1 MCVYCCGTIR
11 TPHPKSQH
19 LTKHTKTP
27 TLYISINKH
36 KMKDDIIVLIA
47 DYLGIS
53 TYSTYQAIMGKRFD
67 RQAILA
73 KRLFIAM
80 LRYKGMDYKKIA
92 KAINCSY
99 ATTYKQV
106 SNHHLNNIIKEYE
119 KSRTNSTRRNDTI
132 QQDNDK

>member
-11 TPHPKSQH
+11 TPHPKSHH
-19 LTKHTKTP
+19 LTKHTKTT

-73 KRLFIAM
+73 KRLYIAM
-80 LRYKGMDYKKIA
+80 LRYKGMDYKNIA

-106 SNHHLNNIIKEYE
+106 SNHHLHELIKEYE
-119 KSRTNSTRRNDTI
+119 KSRTNSTGRNNRIQPDT
-132 QQDNDK
+132 DK

>member
-1 MCVYCCGTIR
+1 
-11 TPHPKSQH
+11 
-19 LTKHTKTP
+19 
-27 TLYISINKH
+27 
-36 KMKDDIIVLIA
+36 MKDDIVVLIA

-53 TYSTYQAIMGKRFD
+53 PYSTYTAIMGKRCD

-73 KRLFIAM
+73 KRLYIAM
-80 LRYKGMDYKKIA
+80 LRYEGKDYKYIA
-92 KAINCSY
+92 KQINCSY

-106 SNHHLNNIIKEYE
+106 SNHHLNELIKEYE

>member
-1 MCVYCCGTIR
+1 
-11 TPHPKSQH
+11 
-19 LTKHTKTP
+19 
-27 TLYISINKH
+27 
-36 KMKDDIIVLIA
+36 MKDDIVILIA
-47 DYLGIS
+47 DYLNMTPYA
-53 TYSTYQAIMGKRFD
+53 TYTAIMGKRFD

-80 LRYKGMDYKKIA
+80 LRYKGMDYKNIA

-119 KSRTNSTRRNDTI
+119 KSRTNSTGRNNRI
-132 QQDNDK
+132 QPDNDK

>member
-11 TPHPKSQH
+11 TPNPKTQH
-19 LTKHTKTP
+19 LTTNTKTP
-27 TLYISINKH
+27 TLYIFINKH

-47 DYLGIS
+47 DYLSIS

-80 LRYKGMDYKKIA
+80 LRYEGKDYKYIA
-92 KAINCSY
+92 KQLNCSY

-106 SNHHLNNIIKEYE
+106 SNHHLNNLIKEYE
-119 KSRTNSTRRNDTI
+119 KSRTNSTRRHD
-132 QQDNDK
+132 